1 MIGGHM
7 GKLLFVDLGGGQIR
21 VEEPDDALYRDFLG
35 GYGLGARVI
44 YGRQPSGVDPLGP
57 EATLG
62 FCTGVLVGSP
72 AITPNRW
79 TVVGKSPLTG
89 GWGDAN
95 CGGYWGPMLKAAGF
109 DAVFVKGIADRP
121 TYLFVEEGAAE
132 LRDASDLWGV
142 DALEAELR
150 LRERYP
156 KSQSAV
162 IGPAAEKLSLMS
174 GVVNDEGRI
183 AARSGLGA
191 VMGAKRLKAIVCRG
205 TAPLPMADATRA
217 NEIRRRF
224 IREMAANPKVKY
236 FTKYGTINHTASSAF
251 GGDSPIR
258 NWGGSGLEDFPTA
271 EAISDDTMLTYEY
284 KKYACWKCNI
294 ACGGHYRTDDAAFP
308 VGKTHKPEYETSAL
322 WGNNLLND
330 NIHSIIKANDLCNRY
345 GLDTISTGSVIGFA
359 IECYERGLL
368 TNADT
373 DGIELRWG
381 DAAAIMAL
389 ADLFVD
395 LASRYDPRFA
405 ALPDDEESPFGVNAL
420 ILDGR
425 RVALPRDANL
435 ALADGAELHLIP
447 AHRRRL
453 SGGRSGSSAW
463 RRGAE
468 VSGLR
473 EEDLAQLLL
482 VRRARQGDDLVSGCQ
497 LGAAGG
503 EDRLAAAD
511 DDRDGRLGRQVEVAE
526 RHAGQWRSRRQ
537 RRLDDL
543 DVGIP
548 QPHQRDQG
556 LGGDLLLDDRE
567 DDVGAADRG
576 VDPEQAEDPVVLRI
590 VDPGHG
596 AGHIESPLGHLADDQ
611 VRRVLPRH
619 GDDDVGAVRAGFGQD
634 GGLVGHALVDD
645 GVAQVTRDLG
655 DLGGILLDDQ
665 DLVALR
671 DQLARQV
678 EADLPA
684 TRHDDVHGYP
694 FSPLSSPVSVV

>member
-7 GKLLFVDLGGGQIR
+7 GKILFVDLSGGQIR

-44 YGRQPSGVDPLGP
+44 YGRQPGGVDPLGP

-109 DAVFVKGIADRP
+109 DAVFVEGIADRP
-121 TYLFVEEGAAE
+121 SYLFIEEGTAE

-142 DALEAELR
+142 DALDAELR

-294 ACGGHYRTDDAAFP
+294 ACGGHYRTDDATFP

-368 TNADT
+368 TKADT

-389 ADLFVD
+389 ADKIGKREGIGD
-395 LASRYDPRFA
+395 L
-405 ALPDDEESPFGVNAL
+405 
-420 ILDGR
+420 
-425 RVALPRDANL
+425 
-435 ALADGAELHLIP
+435 LADGVMRASRKIPSSDELAVHVGGQEPP
-447 AHRRRL
+447 AHDPRYAPSWGMIYAADATPGRHTQMAYWVQEN
-453 SGGRSGSSAW
+453 GGTIPGLEFPKVEKYTYTGKGALNARINNLGQAVFSAGVCMFAFT
-463 RRGAE
+463 RVDFAE
-468 VSGLR
+468 WTETIEAVSGVETTVDSLDEIGARVAAMRQAFTLR
-473 EEDLAQLLL
+473 EGISPAGYHVPGRAYGSPPIERGPLAGVVVDLDTL
-482 VRRARQGDDLVSGCQ
+482 RREFYEARGWDPETGVPGSATLK
-497 LGAAGG
+497 
-503 EDRLAAAD
+503 
-511 DDRDGRLGRQVEVAE
+511 RLG
-526 RHAGQWRSRRQ
+526 
-537 RRLDDL
+537 
-543 DVGIP
+543 
-548 QPHQRDQG
+548 
-556 LGGDLLLDDRE
+556 
-567 DDVGAADRG
+567 
-576 VDPEQAEDPVVLRI
+576 
-590 VDPGHG
+590 
-596 AGHIESPLGHLADDQ
+596 
-611 VRRVLPRH
+611 
-619 GDDDVGAVRAGFGQD
+619 
-634 GGLVGHALVDD
+634 
-645 GVAQVTRDLG
+645 LG
-655 DLGGILLDDQ
+655 DVAPDME
-665 DLVALR
+665 ALR
-671 DQLARQV
+671 DRVAAV
-678 EADLPA
+678 
-684 TRHDDVHGYP
+684 
-694 FSPLSSPVSVV
+694 